1 MGGRSTKQAY
11 ISGKI
16 PKLLMLTKGLSIHN
30 NKYELLVDKLE
41 RLLADRGI
49 KEVDISAVGGPCL
62 AAGSS

>member
-1 MGGRSTKQAY
+1 MADQLSRLYKA
-11 ISGKI
+11 GKI

-49 KEVDISAVGGPCL
+49 KEVDISAVGGPC
-62 AAGSS
+62 SSSRIS